1 MKLSFPKKCSFI
13 NYAFIDPVISL
24 LIHIHSYLFVIGS
37 SQAAPLLTIYFYDI
51 GALTISNHFEMMI
64 MKTRTKLLLTGA
76 LLSLAASSHAAKD
89 NQLFGGTL
97 NGNVNFASDYVFRG
111 ESETLDGDIPVV
123 QGTLSWNHNQGWYAG
138 VFSSNIKFAD
148 PNLEIVTA
156 PFIGKAG
163 EFGDSGFTYDVMLF
177 SYLYPGASYSNY
189 TELWLKVGKQFGR
202 ANLQLEV
209 TPTVDDWFGVDGWH
223 GVNYALHPS
232 YSFDNGV
239 KISASVGYQDLTGDG
254 AEGWGHWNIGLS
266 KAYYGL
272 NFDLRY
278 HGSTVDTDHKVYGT
292 QTEIF
297 DDRVVIGISKSF

>member
-1 MKLSFPKKCSFI
+1 
-13 NYAFIDPVISL
+13 
-24 LIHIHSYLFVIGS
+24 
-37 SQAAPLLTIYFYDI
+37 
-51 GALTISNHFEMMI
+51 MMI
-64 MKTRTKLLLTGA
+64 MKTRTKFLLSGA
-76 LLSLAASSHAAKD
+76 LLSLAMTAQAAD
-89 NQLFGGTL
+89 NNQLFGGTI
-97 NGNVNFASDYVFRG
+97 NANVNFASDYVFRG

-123 QGTLSWNHNQGWYAG
+123 QGTLSWNHNEGWYAG

-232 YSFDNGV
+232 YNFDNGV
-239 KISASVGYQDLTGDG
+239 KISGSVGYQDLSGEG
-254 AEGWGHWNIGLS
+254 AEGWGHWNLGLS
-266 KAYYGL
+266 KVFYGL
-272 NFDLRY
+272 NFDVRY

-297 DDRVVIGISKSF
+297 YDRFVVGISKSF